1 MVAVMF
7 TVVTLLTL
15 LVDIGNVPVVIPCET
30 VAVAGTEAVLDWL
43 LESDTTVPKAGA
55 GALRVTVP
63 YAKDPPFRLFGVTVR
78 PVTVGDGST
87 VRVALANLV

>member
-1 MVAVMF
+1 MAAVMF

-15 LVDIGNVPVVIPCET
+15 LVDIGNVAVVIPVVT
-30 VAVAGTEAVLDWL
+30 LTVAGTQTVLVWL
-43 LESDTTVPKAGA
+43 LESDTTVPEAGA

-63 YAKDPPFRLFGVTVR
+63 YAKDEPFRLLGVRVR